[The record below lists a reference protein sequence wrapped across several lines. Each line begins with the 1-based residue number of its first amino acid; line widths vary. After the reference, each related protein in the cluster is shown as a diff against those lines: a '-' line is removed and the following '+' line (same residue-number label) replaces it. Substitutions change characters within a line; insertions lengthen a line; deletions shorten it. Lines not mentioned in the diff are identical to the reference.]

1 MKNKAYSMDIANA
14 INTFLK
20 EDDWHYSFDEQ
31 RGVFK
36 FGLNLKSKLK
46 KVNYLIHVKEDEY
59 IVYAISPIGADEDD
73 ETMMAAIAEF
83 VCRAN
88 YGLKNG
94 NFELDMRD
102 GEVRFKSFVDCEDI
116 MPSVEV
122 IRNSIH
128 CPAAMFK
135 QYGDGIIDII
145 FGNASAKDAIARCE
159 KSPMDELRSILGDD
173 FDEGADI
180 EAMLTR
186 LAERLGID
194 TSELGA
200 DEAQPPIADSVAEVR
215 TDLFG
220 LKGGSN

>member
-1 MKNKAYSMDIANA
+1 MKERIYSKDIANA

-20 EDDWHYSFDEQ
+20 EDDWHFSFDEQ

-36 FGLNLKSKLK
+36 FGLSLKSKIK

-73 ETMMAAIAEF
+73 EKMMAAMAEF

-102 GEVRFKSFVDCEDI
+102 GEIRFKCFMDCEDI
-116 MPSVEV
+116 MPSTEV

-135 QYGDGIIDII
+135 QYGDGIIDISV
-145 FGNASAKDAIARCE
+145 GNAISKKAVAKFYNST
-159 KSPMDELRSILGDD
+159 K
-173 FDEGADI
+173 
-180 EAMLTR
+180 
-186 LAERLGID
+186 
-194 TSELGA
+194 
-200 DEAQPPIADSVAEVR
+200 
-215 TDLFG
+215 
-220 LKGGSN
+220 